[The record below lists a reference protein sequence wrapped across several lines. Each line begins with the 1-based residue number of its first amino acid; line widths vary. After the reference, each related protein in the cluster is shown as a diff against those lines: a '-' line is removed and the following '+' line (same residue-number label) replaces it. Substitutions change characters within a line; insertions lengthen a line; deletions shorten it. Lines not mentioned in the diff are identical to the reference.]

1 MLHPKV
7 VQDLHSIR
15 FRNVGF
21 KRKPVL
27 YPQAERQFNRFL
39 INAIGHNVF
48 VISTGLG
55 LDVYYSSTQDYS
67 QFIKKNLWL
76 FKPANDVVAEKHFVA
91 TLHGPEVL
99 DYFNT
104 VVDSLIT
111 HPQLF
116 LSCCKKFMQYYKDA
130 GVKTRLLQ
138 LLYSTF
144 EAHLQELISQER
156 SPYTGRIKKM
166 LNESE
171 ISEFKYFDEVDRL
184 AYQSK
189 NARNFN

>member
-7 VQDLHSIR
+7 VQNLHSVR

-27 YPQAERQFNRFL
+27 YPKAERQFNRFL
-39 INAIGHNVF
+39 INAIGHDVF

-55 LDVYYSSTQDYS
+55 LDVYYSSTQDYTE
-67 QFIKKNLWL
+67 FIKNNLWL
-76 FKPANDVVAEKHFVA
+76 FKPANDIVTERHFVA
-91 TLHGPEVL
+91 AMHGPEVL

-104 VVDSLIT
+104 VVDSLIS

-130 GVKTRLLQ
+130 MIKTRLLQ

-144 EAHLQELISQER
+144 ESHLQELITDAEV
-156 SPYTGRIKKM
+156 PYTKKIIKM

-171 ISEFKYFDEVDRL
+171 LFDYKYFDDVDRL
-184 AYQSK
+184 AHQLK
-189 NARNFN
+189 NAGNFN